1 MSRITVFKNEISIT
15 NQLNEEDEKCVIHK
29 RQKQGADSLDDM
41 FLSELFYGLIYSGEL
56 LDVMCHYISLEL
68 KAGWITVR
76 LHVMSPKTSSSLIR
90 PSFVNAFIIK
100 HLTAYRM
107 NDHFES
113 EMATD
118 DIMIRVSVIL

>member
-15 NQLNEEDEKCVIHK
+15 NQLNEEDEKCVIQK
-29 RQKQGADSLDDM
+29 RQNRGADSLDDM

-68 KAGWITVR
+68 KAAWITVR

-100 HLTAYRM
+100 HLTAYCM